1 MSAKA
6 EDLGARIDRFDRWP
20 WPWSVMLL
28 VGLTYFFGELD
39 VLTIGLAA
47 PAIGAQMHVNPVV
60 VATVGG
66 TIGLSG
72 YLIGAILYSHIA
84 DRFGRKIGLAITLIS
99 YSLGS
104 LWTAASPDILNVYAS
119 RLLTG
124 IGIGADLAVAAAY
137 LSELAPAK
145 ARGHYQGFG
154 TFLGFLG
161 AGIIPFLAYLL
172 IPIAPWGWRIIFV
185 IGGVG
190 AVLVIFFR
198 RGLPE
203 SPRWLIA
210 RGRISEAER
219 IVNEMEERYKRRYG
233 ELPPIERTLG
243 VVVKETKAPIASL
256 LADRRYVLRFALV
269 FAVFILYYIYAYPV
283 LVLTTSALA
292 AAGYA
297 VMTSLLITGLG
308 GFGYALGGF
317 LNYIFADAFER
328 KHLISLLLVVQG
340 ISLFGIGLKGPVWE
354 EVLSYFVFAFTNTF
368 LISALYI
375 YAAENFPSWARSTG
389 VALTDGL
396 GHIGP
401 LFMLT
406 LAMLMMSAI
415 GFSATWYTLGIIA
428 IADAALVLL
437 GIRTTKRRLEELA
450 I

>member
-1 MSAKA
+1 MS

-20 WPWSVMLL
+20 WPWSVMIL

-60 VATVGG
+60 VASVGG
-66 TIGLSG
+66 TIGLIG
-72 YLIGAILYSHIA
+72 YLIGALLYSHIA

-99 YSLGS
+99 YSVGS

-161 AGIIPFLAYLL
+161 AGIIPFLAYVL
-172 IPIAPWGWRIIFV
+172 IPIAAWGWRIIFV
-185 IGGVG
+185 IGGLG

-203 SPRWLIA
+203 SPRWLLA
-210 RGRISEAER
+210 RGRIEEAER
-219 IVNEMEERYKRRYG
+219 IVNEMEAYYQKRYG
-233 ELPPIERTLG
+233 ALPAVERALKVIT
-243 VVVKETKAPIASL
+243 KETRAPIASL
-256 LADRRYVLRFALV
+256 LADRRYLPRFLLL

-283 LVLTTSALA
+283 LVMTTSALA

-297 VMTSLLITGLG
+297 IMTSLFIVGIG

-317 LNYIFADAFER
+317 LNYLFADVTER
-328 KHLISLLLVVQG
+328 KYLISLLLIVQG
-340 ISLFGIGLKGPVWE
+340 LTLFGIGIKGPVWE

-375 YAAENFPSWARSTG
+375 YAAENFPAWARSTG

-396 GHIGP
+396 GHVGP
-401 LFMLT
+401 VFMLT
-406 LAMLMMSAI
+406 LVMIMISTI
-415 GFSATWYTLGIIA
+415 GFSTTWYVLGIIA
-428 IADAALVLL
+428 IIAGLLVLL
-437 GIRTTKRRLEELA
+437 GIRSTKRRLEELA
-450 I
+450 E

>member
-1 MSAKA
+1 MS

-20 WPWSVMLL
+20 WPWSVMIL

-60 VATVGG
+60 VASVGG
-66 TIGLSG
+66 TIGLIG
-72 YLIGAILYSHIA
+72 YLIGALLYSHIA

-99 YSLGS
+99 YSVGS

-161 AGIIPFLAYLL
+161 AGIIPFLAYVL
-172 IPIAPWGWRIIFV
+172 IPIAAWGWRIIFV
-185 IGGVG
+185 IGGLG

-203 SPRWLIA
+203 SPRWLLA
-210 RGRISEAER
+210 RGRIEEAER
-219 IVNEMEERYKRRYG
+219 IVNEMEAYYQKRYG
-233 ELPPIERTLG
+233 ALPAVERALKVTT
-243 VVVKETKAPIASL
+243 KETRAPIASL
-256 LADRRYVLRFALV
+256 LADRRYLPRFLLL

-283 LVLTTSALA
+283 LVMTTSALA

-297 VMTSLLITGLG
+297 IMTSLFIVGIG

-317 LNYIFADAFER
+317 LNYLFADVTER
-328 KHLISLLLVVQG
+328 KYLISLLLIVQG
-340 ISLFGIGLKGPVWE
+340 LTLFGIGIKGPVWE

-375 YAAENFPSWARSTG
+375 YAAENFPAWARSTG

-401 LFMLT
+401 VFMLT
-406 LAMLMMSAI
+406 LAMIMISTI
-415 GFSATWYTLGIIA
+415 GFSTTWYVLGIIA
-428 IADAALVLL
+428 IIAGLLVLL
-437 GIRTTKRRLEELA
+437 GIRSTKRRLEELA
-450 I
+450 E